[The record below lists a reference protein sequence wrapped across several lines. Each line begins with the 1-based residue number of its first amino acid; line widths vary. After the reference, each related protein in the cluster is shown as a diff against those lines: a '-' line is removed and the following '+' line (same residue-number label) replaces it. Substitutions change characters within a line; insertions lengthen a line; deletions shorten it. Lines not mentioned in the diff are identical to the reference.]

1 MNTSAGRRRVSFY
14 GATAKEA
21 AEKRTAAIADR
32 NRGVPFTDPGR
43 LTVGE
48 YLERW
53 LADSAR
59 YQVAESTYGRYRRT
73 CSNHLVPF
81 FGRVKLR
88 DLSPPHVVRAFKASK
103 IEAGLNPNTVGV
115 MQGVISAAL
124 SQAVDDGLILLNPA
138 SRVKKAATR
147 SKSPMRPPPG
157 PRRGFEALTGS

>member
-1 MNTSAGRRRVSFY
+1 MAKRANGEGSKPRKKPNGRYEARATMNTPTGRRRVSFY

-32 NRGVPFTDPGR
+32 NRGVLFTDPGR

-73 CSNHLVPF
+73 CSNHFVPF

-88 DLSPPHVVRAFKASK
+88 DLSAPRP
-103 IEAGLNPNTVGV
+103 GV
-115 MQGVISAAL
+115 QGPQDRGGTQREYRRSHAECAL
-124 SQAVDDGLILLNPA
+124 RCPE
-138 SRVKKAATR
+138 
-147 SKSPMRPPPG
+147 PG
-157 PRRGFEALTGS
+157 GR